1 MPPRKDSVG
10 KSSTT
15 SSEFIEDMN
24 FEGNPDDN
32 HKYTQKFKIMKE
44 EWDKN
49 NKRSIESLMVT
60 YGEKL
65 NEKKI
70 P

>member
-1 MPPRKDSVG
+1 MGVPGVGLPEKSVTMPPRKDSVG

-32 HKYTQKFKIMKE
+32 HKYT
-44 EWDKN
+44 
-49 NKRSIESLMVT
+49 
-60 YGEKL
+60 
-65 NEKKI
+65 
-70 P
+70 